1 MWTRIQVFF
10 REHFTTFRAI
20 ILGFVLLIAAG
31 AILLCL
37 PFAAADGQAVS
48 FVDAL
53 FTSTSASCVTG
64 LVLFE
69 TGVKWSLFGK
79 IVILVLIQIGGLGVV
94 TAVVAAQVLRG
105 KRIGIVSRL
114 TMQDAVSAPQTG
126 GIIRFMLFFLNVT
139 LLIEGIGALLLSF
152 VFMREFGFL
161 KGAGY
166 AVFHSVSAFCNA
178 GFDILGTSESFA
190 SLAAYRSSVLVNL
203 VIILLIVIGGLGFT
217 TWRDLLDCHFHLKK
231 LRLQSK
237 IILSMTVILITLPFL
252 FFYFLEFA
260 EAQGS
265 ERVLAAL
272 FQAVTPRTAG
282 FSTVDYGK
290 MSEPSLLLSIVLMM
304 TGGAPGSTAGGF
316 KVTTLAVIIL
326 SARAVTKKNT
336 DAVCFRRRLDEET
349 IHRAAALVT
358 VYVLLLLAG
367 TLILSISEQLPV
379 LACMFEC
386 ASALGTVGLTT
397 GITPGLHT
405 LGKLLLCV
413 FMFFG
418 RAGGLTIS
426 YAIVIG
432 HNRTPRRYPP
442 EKVTVG

>member
-79 IVILVLIQIGGLGVV
+79 IVILVLIQIGGLGIVTVTAMAV

-126 GIIRFMLFFLNVT
+126 GIIRFMLFFLSVT

-190 SLAAYRSSVLVNL
+190 SLAAYRSSILVNL
-203 VIILLIVIGGLGFT
+203 VIILLIVSG
-217 TWRDLLDCHFHLKK
+217 
-231 LRLQSK
+231 
-237 IILSMTVILITLPFL
+237 V
-252 FFYFLEFA
+252 A
-260 EAQGS
+260 
-265 ERVLAAL
+265 
-272 FQAVTPRTAG
+272 
-282 FSTVDYGK
+282 
-290 MSEPSLLLSIVLMM
+290 
-304 TGGAPGSTAGGF
+304 
-316 KVTTLAVIIL
+316 
-326 SARAVTKKNT
+326 
-336 DAVCFRRRLDEET
+336 
-349 IHRAAALVT
+349 
-358 VYVLLLLAG
+358 
-367 TLILSISEQLPV
+367 LILNNV
-379 LACMFEC
+379 L
-386 ASALGTVGLTT
+386 
-397 GITPGLHT
+397 
-405 LGKLLLCV
+405 
-413 FMFFG
+413 
-418 RAGGLTIS
+418 
-426 YAIVIG
+426 
-432 HNRTPRRYPP
+432 
-442 EKVTVG
+442 

>member
-1 MWTRIQVFF
+1 MWIRIRVFLYD
-10 REHFTTFRAI
+10 HFTTFRTI
-20 ILGFVLLIAAG
+20 ISGFILLIAAG
-31 AILLCL
+31 ALLLSL
-37 PFAAADGQAVS
+37 PAAAADGVPVS
-48 FVDAL
+48 FIDAL

-69 TGVKWSLFGK
+69 TGVKWSLFGR
-79 IVILVLIQIGGLGVV
+79 IVILILIQIGGLGVV
-94 TAVVAAQVLRG
+94 TAVVAGQVVRG

-126 GIIRFMLFFLNVT
+126 GIIRFMLFFLSVT
-139 LLIEGIGALLLSF
+139 FLIEGIGALLLSIVF
-152 VFMREFGFL
+152 VRDFGFL
-161 KGAGY
+161 KGVGH

-178 GFDILGTSESFA
+178 GFDTLGTSSSFT
-190 SLAAYRSSVLVNL
+190 SLAAYRTSVLVNAA
-203 VIILLIVIGGLGFT
+203 VIMLIVLGGLGFT
-217 TWRDLLDCHFHLKK
+217 TWRDLLDCRFRVKR

-237 IILSMTVILITLPFL
+237 IILAMTAILIAVPFL
-252 FFYFLEFA
+252 FFYFIEFRD
-260 EAQGS
+260 AQGS
-265 ERVLAAL
+265 ERVLLSL

-282 FSTVDYGK
+282 FATADYGS
-290 MSEPSLLLSIVLMM
+290 MSESSLLLTIVLMM

-316 KVTTLAVIIL
+316 KVTTLAVIL
-326 SARAVTKKNT
+326 MSARAGMKKYT
-336 DAVCFRRRLDEET
+336 DTVCFRRRLDEET
-349 IHRAAALVT
+349 VHRAATLVT
-358 VYVLLLLAG
+358 VYVSLLLAG
-367 TLILSISEQLPV
+367 TIILSISEQLPV
-379 LACMFEC
+379 LPCMFEC

-405 LGKLLLCV
+405 VGKLLLCA

-432 HNRTPRRYPP
+432 HNRPQRRYPS